1 MLFWTT
7 VKVGLKSL
15 LANKMRSLLTM
26 LGIIIG
32 VGAVISML
40 AMGAGA
46 KQQIMQRISA
56 MGTNL
61 LYVRPNQIMGAGVRG
76 GMYQTLKLAD
86 ATAIL
91 AEVENIHAIAPV
103 ADGNAQVKFMNQN
116 SSTPRV
122 TGTSPTYLQIRNFLI
137 EQGRCFTDP
146 EVDGGARVCVLG
158 PQTATDLFGEDEP
171 LGQTIKIKS
180 LNFRVVGVLKSKG
193 DQGWFN
199 PDDNVFVPYTV
210 AMQELFGL
218 EYVKE
223 LDIQADE
230 GSDLYKV
237 QDDVTALLRK
247 RHHLQSDQPE
257 DFQIRN
263 QADTIQMAT
272 ETSQTFTILLG
283 GIASISLLVGG
294 IGIMN
299 IMLVTVTER
308 TKEIG
313 IRKAIGAKE
322 RSILLQFLLEAIII
336 SGLGG
341 LLGVVLGVGGAY
353 ALSRFTQFATLVTPL
368 SILLSLSFSGMI
380 GVFFGFYPARRAA
393 SMDPV
398 EALRYE

>member
-1 MLFWTT
+1 ME
-7 VKVGLKSL
+7 
-15 LANKMRSLLTM
+15 
-26 LGIIIG
+26 
-32 VGAVISML
+32 
-40 AMGAGA
+40 
-46 KQQIMQRISA
+46 RISA

-61 LYVRPNQIMGAGVRG
+61 LYVRPQQIMGAGVRG
-76 GMYQTLKLAD
+76 GMYQTLKLPD

-91 AEVENIHAIAPV
+91 AEVEDVRAIAPV

-116 SSTPRV
+116 SSTPHV
-122 TGTSPTYLQIRNFLI
+122 TGTSPTYLPIRNFQV
-137 EQGRCFTDP
+137 EKGRCFTDA
-146 EVDGGARVCVLG
+146 EVDGDARVCVLG
-158 PQTATDLFGEDEP
+158 PQTASDLFGEDEP
-171 LGQTIKIKS
+171 LGQTIKIKA
-180 LNFRVVGVLKSKG
+180 LNFKVVGILKSKG

-199 PDDNVFVPYTV
+199 PDDNVFIPYTV

-218 EYVKE
+218 EYIRE
-223 LDIQADE
+223 LDIQAEE

-247 RHHLQSDQPE
+247 RHHLQSDQPD
-257 DFQIRN
+257 DFMIRN

-322 RSILLQFLLEAIII
+322 RSILMQFLLEALII

-341 LLGVVLGVGGAY
+341 LLGVFLGVGGAI
-353 ALSRFTQFATLVTPL
+353 ALSRFTQFVTLVTPF

-380 GVFFGFYPARRAA
+380 GIFFGFYPARRAA
-393 SMDPV
+393 SLDPV

>member
-7 VKVGLKSL
+7 VKVGLRSL
-15 LANKMRSLLTM
+15 LANKLRSLLTM

-46 KQQIMQRISA
+46 KQQVMSRISS

-61 LYVRPNQIMGAGVRG
+61 LFIRAGQSQGGGVRG
-76 GMYQTLKLAD
+76 GQVQTLKLAD
-86 ATAIL
+86 GEALL
-91 AEVENIHAIAPV
+91 AEVPNIRRLAPV
-103 ADGNAQVKFMNQN
+103 VDGRQQVKYFEKNTNTQVN
-116 SSTPRV
+116 
-122 TGTSPTYLQIRNFLI
+122 GTSPTYLPIRNFTV
-137 EQGRCFTDP
+137 EKGRCFTEA
-146 EVDGGARVCVLG
+146 EVDGGGRVCVLG
-158 PQTATDLFGEDEP
+158 PQTASDLFGEDDP
-171 LGQTIKIKS
+171 VGQIVKIKS
-180 LNFRVVGVLKSKG
+180 INFRIVGVLKSKG

-199 PDDNVFVPYTV
+199 PDDNVFIPYTV
-210 AMQELFGL
+210 AMQELYGL
-218 EYVKE
+218 NYVKE
-223 LDIQADE
+223 IDVQAEE
-230 GSDLYKV
+230 GSDLTKV
-237 QDDVTALLRK
+237 QQDMTAVLRK
-247 RHHLQSDQPE
+247 RHRLQTDQPE
-257 DFQIRN
+257 DFTVRN
-263 QADTIQMAT
+263 QAEWIQMAN

-322 RSILLQFLLEAIII
+322 RSILLQFLLEALII

-341 LLGVVLGVGGAY
+341 LIGVAMGVGGAY
-353 ALSRFTQFATLVTPL
+353 ALTKFTPFVTLVEPS
-368 SILLSLSFSGMI
+368 SIVLSLSFSGLI

-393 SMDPV
+393 SLDPV
-398 EALRYE
+398 DALRYE